1 MTEVVHCFIVGH
13 WAVSRELTVTER
25 YMVRS
30 TTNIIEIDNHDER
43 KRPGMSKELYT
54 FFVKTFPLEGDP
66 ILDLGSGSGKYI
78 CYVVPCPS
86 FWWSFFDPWFV
97 KIDRC
102 VHMNECLLNVY
113 RLVEDN
119 PYKNN
124 LFHFFWLRNGMLAA
138 IEMHRT
144 SIYIDHTT
152 KEKERWSLIENMR
165 ENTQHVENSQ

>member
-1 MTEVVHCFIVGH
+1 
-13 WAVSRELTVTER
+13 
-25 YMVRS
+25 
-30 TTNIIEIDNHDER
+30 
-43 KRPGMSKELYT
+43 
-54 FFVKTFPLEGDP
+54 
-66 ILDLGSGSGKYI
+66 
-78 CYVVPCPS
+78 
-86 FWWSFFDPWFV
+86 
-97 KIDRC
+97 
-102 VHMNECLLNVY
+102 MNECLLNVY